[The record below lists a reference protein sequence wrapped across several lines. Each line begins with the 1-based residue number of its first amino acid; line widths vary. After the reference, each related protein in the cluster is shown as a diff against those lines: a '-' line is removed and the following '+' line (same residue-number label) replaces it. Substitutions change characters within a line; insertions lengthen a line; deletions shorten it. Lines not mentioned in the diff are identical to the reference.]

1 MKTLSLALA
10 VGVMILWLGPGC
22 ASSAP
27 GSSSQA
33 YLQIKNQSTA
43 DIVTAT
49 IAVYTAAGY
58 KLSADQPGLLVF
70 ERVASRSDALK
81 WGDWINDGMVM
92 QIKVQ
97 FTALTPE
104 DTLLQADVYAVQDPS
119 DPFYRTENKA
129 RMLDRRPYQKMLN
142 EVRDRLEKPK

>member
-1 MKTLSLALA
+1 MKTLGRTLAAGILS
-10 VGVMILWLGPGC
+10 LWLGSGC
-22 ASSAP
+22 ASDKP

-33 YLQIKNQSTA
+33 YIQIKNQTTG
-43 DIVTAT
+43 DIVSAT
-49 IAVYTAAGY
+49 IAVYTTAGY

-81 WGDWINDGMVM
+81 WGDWINDGMLM
-92 QIKVQ
+92 QIKVR

-104 DTLLQADVYAVQDPS
+104 DMLLQADVYAVQDPR
-119 DPFYRTENKA
+119 DPFYRSESKA
-129 RMLDRRPYQKMLN
+129 RMMDRRPYQKLLN